1 MTHSD
6 AAPAATRPR
15 SAKIVIAGGFGV
27 GKTTFV
33 GAVSEIPPL
42 RTEETMTVAA
52 RRSDDGSAVPS
63 KTSTTV
69 AMDFGRIT
77 VPGELILYLFGTPG
91 QTRFAFMWD
100 QISTGAIGA
109 VVLVDVRRVADSF
122 GAIDYFEDRK
132 IPFIVAVNWFPD
144 APRVTLDQV
153 RDVLALDPAIP
164 IVDTDALRKEC
175 VQSTLID
182 LIDHLMRLISRR
194 RREAEATRT
203 AVAVEAGATGSAPG
217 GDGR

>member
-1 MTHSD
+1 MTNSPE
-6 AAPAATRPR
+6 APANTRPR

-42 RTEETMTVAA
+42 RTEETMTMAA
-52 RRSDDGSAVPS
+52 RGADDGAAVPS
-63 KTSTTV
+63 KTTTTV

-77 VPGELILYLFGTPG
+77 VPDELILYLFGTPG

-153 RDVLALDPAIP
+153 RDVLALDPAVP
-164 IVDTDALRKEC
+164 IVDTDALRKER
-175 VQSTLID
+175 VQSALIA

-194 RREAEATRT
+194 RRESAAEREAEP
-203 AVAVEAGATGSAPG
+203 VEAGTGPAPEG
-217 GDGR
+217 SSR